1 MDDGPGAVGV
11 ERSFTTDSGSIVK
24 WTVLARTETPRGLFS
39 WAALAS
45 CGSGHVEAL
54 RQQIGAELIPPE
66 TTRQLKFVRVRH
78 APQECGVHRAGRR
91 GGGWIITPDG
101 ITPLPRAEA
110 RHLEP
115 SIPFSAPP
123 ALQGNKGWL
132 LLGYGPRVRANEGTD
147 RFEFA
152 DLHHRLKRCACLF
165 DPEARLTD
173 PIAFLKRLHFK
184 GMFNGRER
192 SKRYITWLN
201 RELSPLLGVSPDAW
215 LGRRPEFQRD
225 WEAMAGWQR
234 TLATLALDVARHVL
248 DASVGLHNPPEQTGV
263 VMFDGLPQG
272 VPGNKVPAFLT
283 LLDRLFPNLQYLL
296 ILTKGQSGLVP
307 EELRSKTLAVPRPA
321 PRSPAPS
328 PRRLRKGTALLIDVD
343 GQLPNLA
350 LMKLSRFIRNQGKR
364 VALARPGTEA
374 ANPDGVYA
382 SCVFSTPGS
391 AARVAR
397 LRECYGDDLEIGG
410 SGVDLQ
416 KRLPRA
422 IEELDPDYSLYP
434 DLGDRAI
441 GFLTRGCPRHCD
453 FCIVPVK
460 EGRPRRV
467 GDLNSL
473 LQGRKKLILLDDN
486 LLGHPAAPE
495 LLEEMVRGDIQVN
508 FNQTLDLGLLTPET
522 AALLRRVRAAN
533 VKFTRHVLHFSLN
546 DNHRLDLYR
555 RHFDWLQTDTRDHV
569 EFICMYGFNT
579 TLAEDVE
586 RFQFL
591 RTLPGAYVFVQRY
604 RPVLGGP
611 EPDLSGFFDDRSDER
626 IDTLIGV
633 MFQQNMKSMEV
644 YYRWV
649 CELYARQRGRIH
661 RPLVETLYR
670 YNNRHRMG
678 VYLSKLAALCRNYFV
693 CPAPST
699 MFVIR

>member
-1 MDDGPGAVGV
+1 MHLERLFIDDGPGAVGV
-11 ERSFTTDSGSIVK
+11 ERSFAADSGSIRK
-24 WTVLARTETPRGLFS
+24 WAFLSGTDNARELFS
-39 WAALAS
+39 WVALAS
-45 CGSGHVEAL
+45 CGIRHVEAL
-54 RQQIGAELIPPE
+54 RHQIGGELAPPGTIRRLE
-66 TTRQLKFVRVRH
+66 FVQIRH
-78 APQECGVHRAGRR
+78 APQECGVRQPARR
-91 GGGWIITPDG
+91 SGGWIIAPDA
-101 ITPLPRAEA
+101 ITPAPRGDL
-110 RHLEP
+110 RHMEQSL
-115 SIPFSAPP
+115 PFSAPP

-132 LLGYGPRVRANEGTD
+132 LLGYGRRVRAHEGTD
-147 RFEFA
+147 RFEF
-152 DLHHRLKRCACLF
+152 DELHHRLKRCASLF

-173 PIAFLKRLHFK
+173 PMAFLKRLHFK

-201 RELSPLLGVSPDAW
+201 RKLSPLLGVSPEAW
-215 LGRRPEFQRD
+215 LGRRPEFQRGWD
-225 WEAMAGWQR
+225 AMAGWQR
-234 TLATLALDVARHVL
+234 TLATLALDMARQVL
-248 DASVGLHNPPEQTGV
+248 DASVGLYNPSEQTGV

-272 VPGNKVPAFLT
+272 VPGNRFRAFLT
-283 LLDRLFPNLQYLL
+283 LLDGLFPNLQYLVA
-296 ILTKGQSGLVP
+296 LTKGQRALGP
-307 EELRSKTLAVPRPA
+307 AAMRSKTLAIPQPA

-374 ANPDGVYA
+374 ANPDSVYA
-382 SCVFSTPGS
+382 SCVFSSPGS

-397 LRECYGDDLEIGG
+397 LRQRYGDDLEIGG
-410 SGVDLQ
+410 SGVDLR
-416 KRLPRA
+416 KRLPPE
-422 IEELDPDYSLYP
+422 IEELDPDYTLYP
-434 DLGDRAI
+434 DLSGRAI
-441 GFLTRGCPRHCD
+441 GFLTRGCPRRCS
-453 FCIVPVK
+453 FCIVPTK
-460 EGRPRRV
+460 EGKPRRV
-467 GDLNSL
+467 GDLDGL

-486 LLGHPAAPE
+486 LLAHPAASE
-495 LLEEMVRGDIQVN
+495 LLEEMLRRDIQVN
-508 FNQTLDLGLLTPET
+508 FNQTLDLGLLTPGT

-533 VKFTRHVLHFSLN
+533 VKFTRRVLHFSLN
-546 DNHRLDLYR
+546 DNHRFDLYR
-555 RHFDWLQTDTRDHV
+555 RHFEWLQTDTRDHI

-579 TLAEDVE
+579 TLAEDLE

-626 IDTLIGV
+626 IDSLVGV

-644 YYRWV
+644 YYRWL

-678 VYLSKLAALCRNYFV
+678 AYLSKLEGLCRGHRAATTV
-693 CPAPST
+693 
-699 MFVIR
+699 